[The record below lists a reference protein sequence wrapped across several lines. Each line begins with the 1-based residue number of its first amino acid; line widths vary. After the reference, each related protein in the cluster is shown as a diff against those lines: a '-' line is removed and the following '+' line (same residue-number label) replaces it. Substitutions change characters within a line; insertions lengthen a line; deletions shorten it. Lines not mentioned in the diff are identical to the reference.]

1 MDEAKRELVRSWLTK
16 AEHDLGSAELLAKS
30 AKPYLDTAIYH
41 CQQAAEKALKAFLV
55 HHDVEFEKKHNLS
68 ILVELCKALEPRFE
82 DFQNA
87 AILLTPYATIYRYP
101 GEFFEV
107 MPDVEQVQVAL
118 EMAKKILDFV
128 VNLLSEDSPSSQT
141 NE

>member
-30 AKPYLDTAIYH
+30 AIPYLDTAIYH
-41 CQQAAEKALKAFLV
+41 CQQAAEKAFKAFLV

-68 ILVELCKALEPRFE
+68 VLVDLCKAIEPRFA
-82 DFQNA
+82 DFHNA

-118 EMAKKILDFV
+118 ELAKKILDFV
-128 VNLLSEDSPSSQT
+128 VKLLYEDRLPPRA